1 MDKVESKK
9 VDKDSLRSNLSFYVL
24 GVLLLAVMLIVGSG
38 VKDGLIALIAYVP
51 LYVFLRYLQRHGGMG
66 WRWPD

>member
-1 MDKVESKK
+1 MEKVESKK